1 LRASRTLED
10 LQMKALL
17 VSLSA
22 ASLVLAGCTTVEVV
36 SKYGGEGLPRPNRVI
51 VYDLAVTPEEVRLDT
66 GLSALAVEAMK
77 GSSRTEQ
84 EIQAGH
90 ETAAALSKE
99 LVKKIQEMG
108 LNAERG
114 VRSMVLEPN
123 DVVIEGQLLSVDEGN
138 RTERVVI
145 GLGAGR
151 TDVRADIQMRQNNQV
166 LEEFDSNAASAR
178 SPGMAETMGVGAL
191 AGHLLMSTV
200 VSAVVQTGSE
210 TLGSTVEAD
219 ASRTAKAIAK
229 DLKPF
234 FLAQDW
240 IPAD

>member
-1 LRASRTLED
+1 VKTLIVY
-10 LQMKALL
+10 LGTVALF
-17 VSLSA
+17 
-22 ASLVLAGCTTVEVV
+22 VLTGCTTVEVV
-36 SKYGGEGLPRPNRVI
+36 SRYGGEGLPRPDRVI
-51 VYDLAVTPEEVRLDT
+51 VYDLAVSPEEVDLDT

-84 EIQAGH
+84 ELDAGH

-99 LVKKIQEMG
+99 LVKEIKELG
-108 LNAERG
+108 LNAMRG
-114 VRSMVLEPN
+114 VSSMELEAN
-123 DVVIEGQLLSVDEGN
+123 DLVIHGQLLSVDEGN

-145 GLGAGR
+145 GLGVGR
-151 TDVRADIQMRQNNQV
+151 TDVRAEVQMRQNDQV
-166 LEEFDSNAASAR
+166 LEEFDSDAKSGRN
-178 SPGMAETMGVGAL
+178 PGMAETMGVGAL
-191 AGHLLMSTV
+191 AGHLLVSTV
-200 VSAVVQTGSE
+200 VSAVVETGSE

-234 FLAQDW
+234 FLRQNW

>member
-1 LRASRTLED
+1 
-10 LQMKALL
+10 MKTRLPWLFVAALF
-17 VSLSA
+17 
-22 ASLVLAGCTTVEVV
+22 VLAACTTVQIE
-36 SKYGGEGLPRPNRVI
+36 SKYEGAPLPRPNRVL

-77 GSSRTEQ
+77 GESRTEQ

-90 ETAAALSKE
+90 EVAAALSKE
-99 LVKKIQEMG
+99 LVEKIKAMG
-108 LNAERG
+108 LDAERG
-114 VRSMVLEPN
+114 VSSMVLQPN
-123 DVVIEGQLLSVDEGN
+123 DLVIQGQFLSVDEGN

-151 TDVRADIQMRQNNQV
+151 TDVRADVQMRQNAQMLEV
-166 LEEFDSNAASAR
+166 LDSNAESAR

-191 AGHLLMSTV
+191 GGHLLMSTV
-200 VSAVVQTGSE
+200 VSAAVQTGSE
-210 TLGSTVEAD
+210 SFGSNVEAD
-219 ASRTAKAIAK
+219 ASRTAKSIAK

-234 FLAQDW
+234 FVSQSW